1 MQLSKLTQSESD
13 NMNIIG
19 FIAMLLV
26 VLMFGVLL
34 LSYIT
39 KSSKYLNKIIN
50 IVAGLYM
57 VVVVV
62 AAILYF
68 VYRHGKTEI
77 GSESDALII
86 PMVSIVIGIFVT
98 IIVLV
103 IKSKVLE
110 HITTSMNE
118 TTSTIVGTLETS
130 AINLTKTN

>member
-1 MQLSKLTQSESD
+1 MQLAKLTQSESD

-57 VVVVV
+57 VVIVV

-118 TTSTIVGTLETS
+118 TTSTIVGTTS
-130 AINLTKTN
+130 KINLTKTN